1 MKKFLAITLILLTNY
16 ALADVSVVVNKLKPF
31 FPEIKAENISPSQL
45 DGYYEVI
52 LTDPFIDVMY
62 ISTDGKYVIQGA
74 VTDLELMTNISTN
87 RINSIKLNILESISD
102 SDKIVFKAKE
112 EKYVINVFTDVD
124 CPYCAKLHANMRQM
138 NDLGITVKYLASPL
152 EQLHPNAQS
161 AMEKIWCAEDR
172 ELAMHNYKS
181 KRYLPDSP
189 DCINPVSDQLAI
201 SKQLGV
207 NGTPSIFFENGTN
220 LPGYLP
226 PNDLLNRILQTI
238 AR

>member
-1 MKKFLAITLILLTNY
+1 MKKFLTITLILLTNY

-74 VTDLELMTNISTN
+74 VTDLELMKNISTN

-226 PNDLLNRILQTI
+226 PNDILNRILQTV
-238 AR
+238 AQ

>member
-62 ISTDGKYVIQGA
+62 ISIDGKYVIQGA

-87 RINSIKLNILESISD
+87 RINSIKLNILESIND

-226 PNDLLNRILQTI
+226 PNDILNRILQTV
-238 AR
+238 AQ

>member
-52 LTDPFIDVMY
+52 LTNPFIDVIY
-62 ISTDGKYVIQGA
+62 ISIDGKYVIQGA
-74 VTDLELMTNISTN
+74 VTDLDLMTNISTN

-189 DCINPVSDQLAI
+189 DCINPVSEQLAI

-226 PNDLLNRILQTI
+226 PNDILNRILQTV
-238 AR
+238 AQ

>member
-1 MKKFLAITLILLTNY
+1 MKKFLAITIILLTNY

-87 RINSIKLNILESISD
+87 RINSIKLNILENISD

-189 DCINPVSDQLAI
+189 DCINPVSEQLAI

-226 PNDLLNRILQTI
+226 PNDILNRILQTV
-238 AR
+238 AQ

>member
-1 MKKFLAITLILLTNY
+1 MKKFLAFTLILLNNF
-16 ALADVSVVVNKLKPF
+16 ALADVNIVVSKLKPF
-31 FPEIKAENISPSQL
+31 FPEIKAENISASEL
-45 DGYYEVI
+45 DGYYEVV
-52 LTDPFIDVMY
+52 LTNPWVDVMY
-62 ISTDGKYVIQGA
+62 ISTNGKYVIQGA

-87 RINSIKLNILESISD
+87 RINSIKLGIIENISD
-102 SDKIVFKAKE
+102 DDKIIFKAKD

-124 CPYCAKLHANMRQM
+124 CPYCAKLHANMNEM
-138 NDLGITVKYLASPL
+138 NKLGITVKYLASPL

-161 AMEKIWCAEDR
+161 AMEKIWCAEDKA
-172 ELAMHNYKS
+172 LAIHDYKT

-189 DCINPVSDQLAI
+189 DCINPVAEQLAI

-238 AR
+238 AQ

>member
-1 MKKFLAITLILLTNY
+1 MKKFLAITIILLTNY

-62 ISTDGKYVIQGA
+62 ISIDGKYVIQGA

-226 PNDLLNRILQTI
+226 PNDILNRILQTV
-238 AR
+238 AQ

>member
-16 ALADVSVVVNKLKPF
+16 TLADISVVENKLKPF

-87 RINSIKLNILESISD
+87 RINSIKLNILESIND

-226 PNDLLNRILQTI
+226 PNDILNRILQTV
-238 AR
+238 AQ

>member
-62 ISTDGKYVIQGA
+62 ISTDGKFVIQGA

-87 RINSIKLNILESISD
+87 RINSIKLNILESIND

-189 DCINPVSDQLAI
+189 DCINPVSEQLAI

-226 PNDLLNRILQTI
+226 PNDILNRILQTV
-238 AR
+238 AQ

>member
-226 PNDLLNRILQTI
+226 PNDILNRILQTVVQ
-238 AR
+238 

>member
-1 MKKFLAITLILLTNY
+1 MKKFLAITLVLISNY
-16 ALADVSVVVNKLKPF
+16 ALADVSIVVNKLKPF
-31 FPEIKAENISPSQL
+31 FPEIQAESISPSQL

-52 LTDPFIDVMY
+52 LTDPFIDVIY

-87 RINSIKLNILESISD
+87 RISEIKLDILESISD
-102 SDKIVFKAKE
+102 NDKIIFRAKE

-124 CPYCAKLHANMRQM
+124 CPYCAKLHADMKQM
-138 NDLGITVKYLASPL
+138 NNLGITVKYLASPL

-161 AMEKIWCAEDR
+161 AMEKIWCAEDK
-172 ELAMHNYKS
+172 AIAIHNYKS
-181 KRYLPDSP
+181 KRQLPDSP
-189 DCINPVSDQLAI
+189 ECINPVAEQLAI

-238 AR
+238 AQ

>member
-1 MKKFLAITLILLTNY
+1 MLTNY

-45 DGYYEVI
+45 DGYYDVI

-181 KRYLPDSP
+181 KRYLPDST
-189 DCINPVSDQLAI
+189 DCINPVSKQLAI

-226 PNDLLNRILQTI
+226 PNDILNRILQTV
-238 AR
+238 AQ

>member
-1 MKKFLAITLILLTNY
+1 MKKFLATTLILLTNY

-226 PNDLLNRILQTI
+226 PNDILNRILQTV
-238 AR
+238 AQ

>member
-1 MKKFLAITLILLTNY
+1 MKKFLTITLILLTNY
-16 ALADVSVVVNKLKPF
+16 ALADVSVIVNKLKPF

-226 PNDLLNRILQTI
+226 PNDILNRILQTV
-238 AR
+238 AQ

>member
-16 ALADVSVVVNKLKPF
+16 TLADISVVENKLKPF

-74 VTDLELMTNISTN
+74 VTDLELMTNLSTN
-87 RINSIKLNILESISD
+87 RINSIKLNILESIND

-226 PNDLLNRILQTI
+226 PNDILNRILQTV
-238 AR
+238 AQ

>member
-16 ALADVSVVVNKLKPF
+16 ALADISVVVNKLKPF

-52 LTDPFIDVMY
+52 ITDPFIDVMY

-87 RINSIKLNILESISD
+87 RINSIKLNILESIND

-226 PNDLLNRILQTI
+226 PNDILNRILQTV
-238 AR
+238 AQ

>member
-16 ALADVSVVVNKLKPF
+16 ALADISVVENKLKPF

-87 RINSIKLNILESISD
+87 RINSIKLNILESIND

-226 PNDLLNRILQTI
+226 PNDILNRILQTV
-238 AR
+238 AQ

>member
-1 MKKFLAITLILLTNY
+1 MKKFLTITLILLTNY

-189 DCINPVSDQLAI
+189 DCINPVSEQLAI

-226 PNDLLNRILQTI
+226 PNDIVNRILQTV
-238 AR
+238 AQ

>member
-87 RINSIKLNILESISD
+87 RINSIKLNIL
-102 SDKIVFKAKE
+102 
-112 EKYVINVFTDVD
+112 
-124 CPYCAKLHANMRQM
+124 
-138 NDLGITVKYLASPL
+138 
-152 EQLHPNAQS
+152 
-161 AMEKIWCAEDR
+161 
-172 ELAMHNYKS
+172 
-181 KRYLPDSP
+181 
-189 DCINPVSDQLAI
+189 
-201 SKQLGV
+201 
-207 NGTPSIFFENGTN
+207 
-220 LPGYLP
+220 
-226 PNDLLNRILQTI
+226 
-238 AR
+238 

>member
-1 MKKFLAITLILLTNY
+1 MKKLIAFTLILLTNF
-16 ALADVSVVVNKLKPF
+16 ALAEVSMIVDKLRPF
-31 FPEIKAENISPSQL
+31 FPEIKAENISASEL
-45 DGYYEVI
+45 EGFYEVV
-52 LTDPFIDVMY
+52 LTNPWIEVMY
-62 ISTDGKYVIQGA
+62 ISTDGKYVLQGA
-74 VTDLELMTNISTN
+74 VTDLEQMTNISTN
-87 RINSIKLNILESISD
+87 RINSIKLGILESISD
-102 SDKIVFKAKE
+102 DDKIIFKAKD

-124 CPYCAKLHANMRQM
+124 CPYCAKLHANMNEM
-138 NDLGITVKYLASPL
+138 NKLGITVKYLASPL

-161 AMEKIWCAEDR
+161 AMEKIWCAEDKA
-172 ELAMHNYKS
+172 LAIHDYKT

-189 DCINPVSDQLAI
+189 DCINPVAEQLAI

>member
-102 SDKIVFKAKE
+102 TDKIVFKAKE

-172 ELAMHNYKS
+172 ELAMHNCKS

-226 PNDLLNRILQTI
+226 PKDILNRILQTV
-238 AR
+238 AQ

>member
-1 MKKFLAITLILLTNY
+1 MKKFLAITLVLISNY
-16 ALADVSVVVNKLKPF
+16 ALADVSIVVNKLKPF
-31 FPEIKAENISPSQL
+31 FPEIQSENISPSQL

-52 LTDPFIDVMY
+52 LTDPFIDVIY

-87 RINSIKLNILESISD
+87 RISEIKLDILESISD
-102 SDKIVFKAKE
+102 NDKIIFRAKE

-124 CPYCAKLHANMRQM
+124 CPYCAKLHANMKQM

-161 AMEKIWCAEDR
+161 AMEKIWCAEDK
-172 ELAMHNYKS
+172 AIAIHNYKS
-181 KRYLPDSP
+181 KKQLPDSP
-189 DCINPVSDQLAI
+189 ECINPVAEQLAI

-238 AR
+238 AQ

>member
-1 MKKFLAITLILLTNY
+1 MKKFLAITIILLTNY

-31 FPEIKAENISPSQL
+31 FPEIKAVNISPSQL

-62 ISTDGKYVIQGA
+62 ISIDGKYVIQGA

-226 PNDLLNRILQTI
+226 PNDILNRILQTV
-238 AR
+238 AQ

>member
-16 ALADVSVVVNKLKPF
+16 ALADISVVVNKLKPF

-102 SDKIVFKAKE
+102 SDKIVFKAKK

-189 DCINPVSDQLAI
+189 DCINPVSEQLAI

-226 PNDLLNRILQTI
+226 PNDILNRILQTV
-238 AR
+238 AQ

>member
-1 MKKFLAITLILLTNY
+1 MCIR
-16 ALADVSVVVNKLKPF
+16 DS
-31 FPEIKAENISPSQL
+31 
-45 DGYYEVI
+45 
-52 LTDPFIDVMY
+52 Y

-87 RINSIKLNILESISD
+87 RISEIKLDILESISD
-102 SDKIVFKAKE
+102 NDKIIFRAEE

-124 CPYCAKLHANMRQM
+124 CPYCAKLHANMKQM

-161 AMEKIWCAEDR
+161 AMEKIWCAEDKA
-172 ELAMHNYKS
+172 LAIHNYKS
-181 KRYLPDSP
+181 KRQLPDSQE
-189 DCINPVSDQLAI
+189 CINPVAEQLAI

-238 AR
+238 AQ

>member
-52 LTDPFIDVMY
+52 ITDPFIDVMY
-62 ISTDGKYVIQGA
+62 ISTDAKYVIQGA

-161 AMEKIWCAEDR
+161 AMETIWCAEDR

-226 PNDLLNRILQTI
+226 PNDILNRILQTV
-238 AR
+238 AQ

>member
-62 ISTDGKYVIQGA
+62 ISIDGKFVIQGA

-226 PNDLLNRILQTI
+226 PNDILNRILQTV
-238 AR
+238 AQ